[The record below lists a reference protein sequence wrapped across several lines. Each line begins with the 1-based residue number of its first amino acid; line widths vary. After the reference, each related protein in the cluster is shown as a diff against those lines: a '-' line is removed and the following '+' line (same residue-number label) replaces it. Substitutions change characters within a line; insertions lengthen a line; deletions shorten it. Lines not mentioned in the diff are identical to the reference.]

1 MALNPTQIQQLID
14 ALEKQGGAVGTLKL
28 RLEELSAQQLDAVQQ
43 AAALISASDAVT
55 DALNRQEEANM
66 RLTNSLED
74 QRQKAEEELAVQIDI
89 AAMAEKQ
96 TELDEILIDQLE
108 NKLRLQQDLTGR
120 ERDQIDNLK
129 KAIDQRKKEL
139 PQLKKTSEAM
149 KGLGTNISKMLSGS
163 APDINSVMNPK
174 NISNLKNMFQTFKK
188 DPAAM
193 KVALKGMMKA
203 AGMKAIAMLA
213 MEIGKL
219 AKELGDTENAFMR
232 ATNSSRDFA
241 RNITLTYREGR
252 KFAMAA
258 KDMTAAA
265 VSLTTTFTDFT
276 FLAPD
281 AQREITTATVALNKM
296 GMSNS
301 NTAQTMQLLTKSF
314 GMTGKEGVK
323 TLANLEKFAENLQ
336 VPLSKLS
343 ADYIAA
349 GDSLSKLG
357 DNGDDAFR
365 RLAKITKVTGLEMNK
380 LLNIVNQFDTFEG
393 AARQAGKL
401 NAALGGNFVNA
412 MDLMMETDPAARF
425 EQIRS
430 AILDSGLSFKEMSY
444 YQRNFY
450 KDALGLQSVADLA
463 QVLSGDMSAV
473 TDETM
478 KSEQELLALK
488 EQARV
493 TASFQ
498 EQLNA
503 VFAQMIPILTPVIDL
518 ISNVISG
525 LNTMAPVLKVI
536 GGALIGFFVGGGPI
550 GAAIGALAMLF
561 DTIEVGNTGMSFLEV
576 ILQEVGAAW
585 SNLFTAFSPFVD
597 MWSSWMPDLAEDSI
611 VFDGLALGLKA
622 LAKGFSG
629 MTNVLALVVNSI
641 AVVATA
647 FNGLVTGNWEPFQK
661 SLANFGNTVR
671 KIIEPFMMLANFVGL
686 IDDKFTAFG
695 FTLFEKQ
702 YASNM
707 VDGIEK
713 MGSVITG
720 VGNAAAYMGD
730 KISAASDWVSG
741 IADDWFGDDEKSLTV
756 TPALK
761 EASEVAQKAASVS
774 TSNVV
779 ARTTS
784 SDGATD
790 SVVNDFKNEL
800 VSLKNA
806 QASGGA
812 LDSNREQTLVVN
824 MHVDREKFAS
834 IVQKI
839 NGEEALRDIS
849 SRNV

>member
-281 AQREITTATVALNKM
+281 AQREITTATAALNKM

>member
-1 MALNPTQIQQLID
+1 
-14 ALEKQGGAVGTLKL
+14 
-28 RLEELSAQQLDAVQQ
+28 
-43 AAALISASDAVT
+43 
-55 DALNRQEEANM
+55 
-66 RLTNSLED
+66 
-74 QRQKAEEELAVQIDI
+74 
-89 AAMAEKQ
+89 
-96 TELDEILIDQLE
+96 
-108 NKLRLQQDLTGR
+108 
-120 ERDQIDNLK
+120 
-129 KAIDQRKKEL
+129 
-139 PQLKKTSEAM
+139 M

-219 AKELGDTENAFMR
+219 AKELGDTENALMR

-281 AQREITTATVALNKM
+281 AQREITTATAALNKM

-536 GGALIGFFVGGGPI
+536 GGALLGFFTPAGPL
-550 GAAIGALAMLF
+550 GAAIGALVMLF

-597 MWSSWMPDLAEDSI
+597 MWSSWMPDLAEDSV
-611 VFDGLALGLKA
+611 VFDGLALGLKV
-622 LAKGFSG
+622 LAKGFG
-629 MTNVLALVVNSI
+629 MLVNALALVVNTI

-720 VGNAAAYMGD
+720 VGTAAAYMGD
-730 KISAASDWVSG
+730 KIGAASNWVSG
-741 IADDWFGDDEKSLTV
+741 IADDWFGDEEKSLTV
-756 TPALK
+756 TPALR

-779 ARTTS
+779 ARTKS
-784 SDGATD
+784 SDGVVD

-806 QASGGA
+806 QASDGA